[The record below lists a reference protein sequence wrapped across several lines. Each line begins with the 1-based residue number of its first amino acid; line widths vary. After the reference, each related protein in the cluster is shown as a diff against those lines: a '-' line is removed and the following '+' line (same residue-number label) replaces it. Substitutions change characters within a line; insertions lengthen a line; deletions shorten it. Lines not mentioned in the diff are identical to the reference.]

1 MSTSK
6 SIRRAVQWA
15 LWTGAA
21 SVTAFQSVHA
31 AEDVENIQEV
41 VVTGSRISSPNMV
54 AISPVT
60 SVSSEDIAVTGS
72 TRIEDIMN
80 RLPQVFA
87 AQGSTLS
94 NDSDGTA
101 TVNLRGLGSNRTLV
115 LVNGRRLGPGDPNSE
130 TFAADLNQIP
140 TALVQ
145 RVEVLTG
152 GASSVYGADAV
163 GGVVNFIMNTKFEGV
178 KIEGNYSFYDH
189 KNENASASVVRDG
202 GFGLPD
208 GSVRTGYTKDFSIV
222 VGSNFAEDRGNATF
236 YATYRDV
243 DPVLQGKY
251 DYSSCTFNSG
261 DTFSCG
267 GSGTAFPGRFRPVD
281 SAGNIVGSYTLDQTS
296 GALVPGQAAPY
307 NFGPLNYYQRPDE
320 RYTAGVFT
328 SLEMSEKAE
337 VYGEFMFMRDTST
350 SQIAPSGVFGD
361 SFTVS
366 CSNPLWSAAQFD
378 AFCGSQGLTVDDSVG
393 IIINRRNVE
402 GGGRQ
407 QELQHTSYRTV
418 FGVRGDINDAWTYD
432 AYGQYGTT
440 SADSVYM
447 ADLSISRTGRAL
459 NVVDD
464 GAGNAVCQSVVD
476 GTDPSC
482 VPYNIWSLGGVT
494 PEALA
499 YVQNPLL
506 ARGQVDERVLNASVT
521 GDLTDY
527 GVKLPSADSGVIVNV
542 GLEWREEKS
551 AYLPDG
557 SYQTGDGAGQGGAT
571 LPLSGG
577 YRVKELF
584 TEARVPLVNGA
595 AFAESLSAELGYRYS
610 DYSTDWNTDTYKF
623 GVEWS
628 PIQDIRLRGSYQN
641 AVRVPNVA
649 DLFTVQQVG
658 LRGTVDPCAG
668 DNPALTFEQ
677 CARTGV
683 LAPVADPDGDGPLTG
698 SGYGFIEANGAA
710 QYNGF
715 IGGNPNVEPETAK
728 TLSFG
733 VALQPS
739 FLPGLRFQID
749 YFDIK
754 IEDPIQNPN
763 ADFTLLLCALQ
774 GTPELCSRIQRD
786 QNQSLWF
793 SDGGFVVDTLENIG
807 EIRTKGFDFDAGYSF
822 GVGSLG
828 EMSLAFTGTLLDSY
842 EVTPQPGVTYDCA
855 GLYGSICTSGNPN
868 GAPLAEWKHKMNATW
883 NTPWNGLAVTL
894 GWRYI
899 DEVKRDAEDS
909 NPFLSFLGTATGTLA
924 TDSRLGSRSYI
935 DLSAAMTFS
944 ERYTVR
950 LGANNLFDKDP
961 PLNGSTTCPTGPCNG
976 NTWPQAYDSLGRQ
989 IFVTASAE
997 F

>member
-21 SVTAFQSVHA
+21 SVAAVQSVHA
-31 AEDVENIQEV
+31 QEGEAIQEV

-54 AISPVT
+54 SISPVT
-60 SVSSEDIAVTGS
+60 SVSSEDIKIQGL
-72 TRIEDIMN
+72 TRVEDIMN

-87 AQGSTLS
+87 AQGSTVS
-94 NDSDGTA
+94 NGADGTA

-115 LVNGRRLGPGDPNSE
+115 LVNGRRLGPGDPNSS
-130 TFAADLNQIP
+130 TFAADLNQVP
-140 TALVQ
+140 AALVE

-163 GGVVNFIMNTKFEGV
+163 AGVVNFIMNTKFEGV
-178 KIEGNYSFYDH
+178 RVEANYGFYNH
-189 KNENASASVVRDG
+189 KNDNAVASIVRDN
-202 GFGLPD
+202 GFFAPSD
-208 GSVRTGYTKDFSIV
+208 TVNTGYSKDFAIV
-222 VGSNFAEDRGNATF
+222 MGSNFAEDRGNATF

-243 DPVLQGKY
+243 DPVLQGEY
-251 DYSSCTFNSG
+251 DYSSCTLDSG

-267 GSGTAFPGRFRPVD
+267 GSGTAYPARFRPVN
-281 SAGNIVGSYTLDQTS
+281 SSGNIVGSYTLDENT
-296 GALVPGQAAPY
+296 GALIPGSAPAY

-320 RYTAGVFT
+320 RYTAGVFA

-337 VYGEFMFMRDTST
+337 VYGEFMFMRDTSV

-361 SFTVS
+361 TFTVS
-366 CSNPLWSAAQFD
+366 CSNPLWTAAQFD
-378 AFCGSQGLTVDDSVG
+378 AFCGSQGLTAADDVG
-393 IIINRRNVE
+393 IIINRRNTE

-418 FGVRGDINDAWTYD
+418 FGIRGDINETWSYD

-447 ADLSISRTGRAL
+447 ADLSITRTGRAL
-459 NVVDD
+459 DVVDD
-464 GAGNAVCQSVVD
+464 GSGNPVCRSVLN
-476 GTDPSC
+476 GTDPTC
-482 VPYNIWSLGGVT
+482 VPYNIWSLNGVT

-506 ARGQVDERVLNASVT
+506 ARGSVDERVVNASVT
-521 GDLTDY
+521 GDLTNY
-527 GVKLPSADSGVIVNV
+527 GVKLPSADSGVIVNI

-551 AYLPDG
+551 AFLPDG

-584 TEARVPLVNGA
+584 TEARIPLVSGA
-595 AFAESLSAELGYRYS
+595 AFADSLSAEVGYRYS

-623 GVEWS
+623 GLEWS
-628 PIQDIRLRGSYQN
+628 PIQDVRLRASYQN

-649 DLFTVQQVG
+649 DLFSVQQVG

-668 DNPALTFEQ
+668 PNPGLTFEQ

-683 LAPVADPDGDGPLTG
+683 GPTVPDPDGDGPLTG
-698 SGYGFIEANGAA
+698 SGYGFIEANPAA

-733 VALQPS
+733 IALQPS
-739 FLPGLRFQID
+739 FAPGLRFQVD

-754 IEDPIQNPN
+754 IEDPIQSPN
-763 ADFTLLLCALQ
+763 ADFTLLLCALN
-774 GTPELCSRIQRD
+774 GDPALCSKIQRD

-807 EIRTKGFDFDAGYSF
+807 QLRTKGFDFDASYNF
-822 GVGSLG
+822 GIGNLG
-828 EMSLAFTGTLLDSY
+828 EMQLAFTGTLLDSY

-855 GLYGSICTSGNPN
+855 GLYGSVCTSGDPN
-868 GAPLAEWKHKMNATW
+868 GAPLAEWKHKMSATW
-883 NTPWNGLAVTL
+883 NTPWSGLSVTL

-909 NPFLSFLGTATGTLA
+909 NPFLAFLGTATGALP
-924 TDSRLGSRSYI
+924 TDARLGSRSYI
-935 DLSAAMTFS
+935 DLSAAMS
-944 ERYTVR
+944 LGERYTLRV
-950 LGANNLFDKDP
+950 GANNLFDKDP
-961 PLNGSTTCPTGPCNG
+961 PLNGSTTCPSGPCNG
-976 NTWPQAYDSLGRQ
+976 NTWPQAYDALGRQ
-989 IFVTASAE
+989 IFVTATAE

>member
-1 MSTSK
+1 MSTSY
-6 SIRRAVQWA
+6 SLRRAVQYVLLTSA
-15 LWTGAA
+15 TAA
-21 SVTAFQSVHA
+21 VAFPTYAQD
-31 AEDVENIQEV
+31 AENESIQEV
-41 VVTGSRISSPNMV
+41 VVTGSRISSPNM
-54 AISPVT
+54 ASISPVS
-60 SVSSEDIAVTGS
+60 SVSAEDIKVQGS

-87 AQGSTLS
+87 AQGSNVS

-163 GGVVNFIMNTKFEGV
+163 GGVVNFIMDTKFEGV
-178 KIEGNYSFYDH
+178 KIEANYSFYEH
-189 KNENASASVVRDG
+189 ENDNAVASIIGRTAE
-202 GFGLPD
+202 LPD
-208 GSVRTGYTKDFSIV
+208 DSVRGGYAKDFAIV
-222 VGSNFAEDRGNATF
+222 MGSNFADDKGNATF

-243 DPVLQGKY
+243 DAVLQGEY
-251 DYSSCTFNSG
+251 DYSSCTLNSG

-267 GSGTAFPGRFRPVD
+267 GSGTSFPARFRPVND
-281 SAGNIVGSYTLDQTS
+281 AGVTQGSYTLNPTT
-296 GALVPGQAAPY
+296 GALQTGTAAPY

-328 SLEMSEKAE
+328 SLEVSEKAE
-337 VYGEFMFMRDTST
+337 VYGEFMFMRDTSVA
-350 SQIAPSGVFGD
+350 QIAPSGVFGD
-361 SFTVS
+361 TFTVH
-366 CSNPLWSAAQFD
+366 CSNPLWSAAQFN
-378 AFCGSQGLTVDDSVG
+378 AFCGSQGLSVNDTVG
-393 IIINRRNVE
+393 ITVNRRNVE

-459 NVVDD
+459 DVVTDPTT
-464 GAGNAVCQSVVD
+464 GSPVCQSVLD
-476 GTDPSC
+476 GTDTTC
-482 VPYNIWSLGGVT
+482 VPYNIWTLNGVT
-494 PEALA
+494 PDALA

-506 ARGQVDERVLNASVT
+506 ARGSVDERVVNASVT

-571 LPLSGG
+571 LPLAGG
-577 YRVKELF
+577 YNVKEIF
-584 TEARVPLVNGA
+584 TEARVPLVSDK
-595 AFAESLSAELGYRYS
+595 AFVQSLSAELGYRYS

-623 GVEWS
+623 GVEYS
-628 PIQDIRLRGSYQN
+628 PIEDIRLRASYQN

-649 DLFTVQQVG
+649 DLFNVQQVG

-668 DNPALTFEQ
+668 DDPVLTLEQ

-683 LAPVADPDGDGPLTG
+683 T
-698 SGYGFIEANGAA
+698 SGTYGNIEANPAA

-715 IGGNPNVEPETAK
+715 IGGNTEVEPETAK
-728 TLSFG
+728 TFSFG

-739 FLPGLRFQID
+739 FAPGLRVQID

-754 IEDPIQNPN
+754 IEDAIQNPN
-763 ADFTLLLCALQ
+763 ADFTLLLCALN
-774 GTPELCSRIQRD
+774 GDPALCSKIQRD
-786 QNQSLWF
+786 VNGSLF
-793 SDGGFVVDTLENIG
+793 ETDQGFVVDTLENIG
-807 EIRTKGFDFDAGYSF
+807 EIRTKGFDFDASYGLP
-822 GVGSLG
+822 VGSLG
-828 EMSLAFTGTLLDSY
+828 DIQFAFTGTLLDSY

-855 GLYGSICTSGNPN
+855 GLYGSVCTSGNPN
-868 GAPLAEWKHKMNATW
+868 GAPLSEWKHKMSATW
-883 NTPWNGLAVTL
+883 NTPWSGLSLTL
-894 GWRYI
+894 GWRYL

-909 NPFLSFLGTATGTLA
+909 NEFLAFLGTATGTLP
-924 TDSRLGSRSYI
+924 TDSRLGSRSYV
-935 DLSAAMTFS
+935 DLSAAMTLA
-944 ERYTVR
+944 ERYTFR
-950 LGANNLFDKDP
+950 LGANNLLDKDP

-976 NTWPQAYDSLGRQ
+976 NTWPQAYDALGRQ
-989 IFVTASAE
+989 IFMTATVE

>member
-1 MSTSK
+1 MSTNNSL
-6 SIRRAVQWA
+6 RRAVQYV
-15 LWTGAA
+15 LLTGAA
-21 SVTAFQSVHA
+21 AATAVPAYAQEES
-31 AEDVENIQEV
+31 IQEV
-41 VVTGSRISSPNMV
+41 VVTGSRISSPNIV
-54 AISPVT
+54 SISPVT
-60 SVSSEDIAVTGS
+60 SVSSEDIAVQGT

-87 AQGSTLS
+87 AQGSSLS

-140 TALVQ
+140 SALVQ

-163 GGVVNFIMNTKFEGV
+163 GGVVNFIMDTKFEGV
-178 KIEGNYSFYDH
+178 KFEANYSFYNH
-189 KNENASASVVRDG
+189 NNGNAAASVVSG
-202 GFGLPD
+202 SGFGLPND
-208 GSVRTGYTKDFSIV
+208 HVNTGYAKDFAFV
-222 VGSNFAEDRGNATF
+222 LGSNFADDRGNATF

-243 DPVLQGKY
+243 DKVLQSEY
-251 DYSSCTFNSG
+251 DYSSCTLNSG

-267 GSGTAFPGRFRPVD
+267 GSGTSNPARFRPVND
-281 SAGNIVGSYTLDQTS
+281 DGEIVGSYTLNPTT
-296 GALVPGQAAPY
+296 GALQPGAAAAY
-307 NFGPLNYYQRPDE
+307 NYGPLNYYQRPDE
-320 RYTAGVFT
+320 RYTAGVFAN
-328 SLEMSEKAE
+328 LELSDAAE
-337 VYGEFMFMRDTST
+337 MYGEFMFMRDTST

-361 SFTVS
+361 TFTVH

-378 AFCGSQGLTVDDSVG
+378 AFCGSQGLTAADTVG
-393 IIINRRNVE
+393 IIVNRRNVE

-418 FGVRGDINDAWTYD
+418 IGVRGDINEAWNYD

-440 SADSVYM
+440 SADSVYQ
-447 ADLSISRTGRAL
+447 ADLSITRTGRAL
-459 NVVDD
+459 DVVTGTD
-464 GAGNAVCQSVVD
+464 GSPVCQSVLD
-476 GTDPSC
+476 GIDTTC
-482 VPYNIWSLGGVT
+482 VPYNIWSLNGVT
-494 PEALA
+494 DEALQ

-506 ARGQVDERVLNASVT
+506 ARGQVDERVVNASVT
-521 GDLTDY
+521 GDLTNY
-527 GVKLPSADSGVIVNV
+527 GVQLPSADSGVVVNV

-551 AYLPDG
+551 SYLPDG
-557 SYQTGDGAGQGGAT
+557 AYQSGDGAGQGGAT
-571 LPLSGG
+571 LPLAGG
-577 YRVKELF
+577 YNVKEIF
-584 TEARVPLVNGA
+584 TEARVPLVTDK
-595 AFAESLSAELGYRYS
+595 AFAKSLSAELGYRYS

-628 PIQDIRLRGSYQN
+628 PIDDIRLRASYQN

-649 DLFTVQQVG
+649 DLYTVQQVG

-668 DNPALTFEQ
+668 SNPGLTFEQ

-683 LAPVADPDGDGPLTG
+683 RTAVADPDGDGPLSG
-698 SGYGFIEANGAA
+698 SGYGFIEANPAA

-715 IGGNPNVEPETAK
+715 IGGSTEVEPETAK
-728 TLSFG
+728 TISFG

-739 FLPGLRFQID
+739 FAPGLRVQID

-763 ADFTLLLCALQ
+763 ADFTLLLCALT
-774 GTPELCSRIQRD
+774 GRDDLCSKVQRD

-793 SDGGFVVDTLENIG
+793 SDNGYVIDTLENIG
-807 EIRTKGFDFDAGYSF
+807 EIRTKGVDFDASYGF
-822 GVGSLG
+822 NVGSVG
-828 EMSLAFTGTLLDSY
+828 DIRLAFTGTLLDSY

-855 GLYGSICTSGNPN
+855 GLYGSVCTSGNPN
-868 GAPLAEWKHKMNATW
+868 GAPMAEWKHKMSATW
-883 NTPWNGLAVTL
+883 NLPWHGLGITL

-909 NPFLSFLGTATGTLA
+909 NEFLAFLGTATGTLP

-935 DLSAAMTFS
+935 DLSASMTMS
-944 ERYTVR
+944 DRYTVR
-950 LGANNLFDKDP
+950 VGANNLFDKDP

-989 IFVTASAE
+989 IFMTASVE